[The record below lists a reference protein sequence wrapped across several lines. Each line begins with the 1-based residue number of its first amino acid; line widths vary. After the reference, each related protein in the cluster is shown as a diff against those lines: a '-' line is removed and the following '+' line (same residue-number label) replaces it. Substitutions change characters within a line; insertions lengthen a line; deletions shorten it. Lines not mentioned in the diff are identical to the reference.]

1 MQEAAAEL
9 EQACHKQAPAAQI
22 EALLNKVLTAL
33 EPVMTGLRDFAQS
46 HAVPPPNTAV
56 IDSGQIKMARD
67 HLLALLRHDDG
78 AAVQYWHD
86 NESLFQAAFGKHSAT
101 IATQLQNFDLDAALA
116 IAQQT

>member
-9 EQACHKQAPAAQI
+9 EQACHKQAPAAHI
-22 EALLNKVLTAL
+22 ETLLNKVLTAL
-33 EPVMTGLRDFAQS
+33 EPVMTGLSELDQNHTA
-46 HAVPPPNTAV
+46 PPHDPRVVDDA
-56 IDSGQIKMARD
+56 QIKMARD
-67 HLLALLRHDDG
+67 QLLALLQHDDG